1 MGFDL
6 RNQAAAVTETFHR
19 DVLAGKGGRVI
30 RIARSVGEFVTGRN
44 RTANL
49 VDNVRNQTAGEHL
62 IGIGFRSGLR
72 GHGRIGG
79 VGSPRG
85 RIGHGPGQFR
95 EILTGGLP
103 VVVIEEIDVNGLDGQ
118 RVQAGSGLHGA
129 HFETRHQRFELHGG
143 FLQRVAV
150 GRRLGGERRLL
161 TVERYLLYRKIV
173 AGSVAFD
180 VSGTDGLDCP
190 VLIGNGQVFQPVFD
204 TCKRR
209 GPRQQGRAARI
220 RNDND
225 LGRLDDLLETLLLRR
240 NLGVGPGIT
249 HRIVA
254 GIDQI
259 DHDVLIVRCDLAC
272 GLRVFDTIGLQG
284 TRKRYREIGLRGRG
298 RRPRFG
304 VLAACSQR
312 HRRQSGDK
320 ISFHLHSFEI

>member
-1 MGFDL
+1 MQRLFVNFSIDHSIKTGGEGFPSPGVIRKKLNFRSNVGHCPVGDRDGNDQVDLGLLGLVGDLVGSDLDTAIRQTHLVDLVGFDL

-129 HFETRHQRFELHGG
+129 HFENATP
-143 FLQRVAV
+143 A
-150 GRRLGGERRLL
+150 
-161 TVERYLLYRKIV
+161 I
-173 AGSVAFD
+173 
-180 VSGTDGLDCP
+180 
-190 VLIGNGQVFQPVFD
+190 
-204 TCKRR
+204 
-209 GPRQQGRAARI
+209 
-220 RNDND
+220 
-225 LGRLDDLLETLLLRR
+225 
-240 NLGVGPGIT
+240 
-249 HRIVA
+249 
-254 GIDQI
+254 
-259 DHDVLIVRCDLAC
+259 
-272 GLRVFDTIGLQG
+272 
-284 TRKRYREIGLRGRG
+284 
-298 RRPRFG
+298 
-304 VLAACSQR
+304 
-312 HRRQSGDK
+312 
-320 ISFHLHSFEI
+320 